1 VLKKQDC
8 FNTGKPMDLKT
19 LLSVSEMEKHK
30 YVLYYNFAKCK
41 IERLNRV
48 LKLTKKFDKVADIEL
63 EALSKI

>member
-1 VLKKQDC
+1 
-8 FNTGKPMDLKT
+8 MDLKT